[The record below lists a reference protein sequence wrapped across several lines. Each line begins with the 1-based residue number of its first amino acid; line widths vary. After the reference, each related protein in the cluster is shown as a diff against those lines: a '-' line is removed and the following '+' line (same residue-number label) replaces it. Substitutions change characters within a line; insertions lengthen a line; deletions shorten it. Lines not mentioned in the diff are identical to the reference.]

1 MNRRNRFTRW
11 LVIAAVLALSL
22 AALVY
27 LVEWGPGLV
36 GQSGP
41 ITVSSTGAGTG
52 AGRADAANAEDGVP
66 TLRIGWTAWSD
77 AEVVTLLAKRLV
89 EAHLGYRV
97 KLVMADIGIQ
107 YQAVANGDLDLMLMA
122 WLPVTHRNYWKKVR
136 NRVINLGPLYTGR
149 LGWVVPQ
156 YVPAD
161 QLASVEDLHKPA
173 VGRRLQHRIQGIDPG
188 SGLMQASERAVNAY
202 GLKKWELVPASGA
215 AMTAVLDRAIRNRD
229 WVVVT
234 AWQPHWIF
242 ARYQLRFLD
251 DPKGILGGVEH
262 IHAVARQGFEAD
274 FPPQLTDFFSRM
286 YLPAN
291 ELSAILLEAQNAPVA
306 QAVDH
311 YIQTHPARIRYWLTG
326 KLDE

>member
-1 MNRRNRFTRW
+1 MNSGNRFTRW
-11 LVIAAVLALSL
+11 LLAAAVLALSF
-22 AALVY
+22 AALLY

-36 GQSGP
+36 GQTGP
-41 ITVSSTGAGTG
+41 VAGSITESGTG
-52 AGRADAANAEDGVP
+52 TGRASSAGGEGGVP

-89 EAHLGYRV
+89 EERLGYRV

-107 YQAVANGDLDLMLMA
+107 YQAVANGDLDIMLMA
-122 WLPVTHRNYWKKVR
+122 WLPVTHSNYWTKVR

-156 YVPAD
+156 YVPTD
-161 QLASVEDLHKPA
+161 QLASLDDLHKPA
-173 VGRRLQHRIQGIDPG
+173 VAHRLNHRIQGIDPG
-188 SGLMQASERAVNAY
+188 SGLMQASEQAVNAY
-202 GLKKWELVPASGA
+202 GLKEWELVPASGA

-242 ARYQLRFLD
+242 ARYHLRFLD
-251 DPKGILGGVEH
+251 DPKGILGRVEH
-262 IHAVARQGFEAD
+262 IHAVARQGFETD

-291 ELSAILLEAQNAPVA
+291 ELSAILLEAQDAPVA